1 MKLCLGTVQQG
12 LEYGINNKYGKPS
25 KEYSQKIFY
34 EAVKHGIT
42 MFDTARA
49 YGDAELLLGEYLK
62 EHGNRNE
69 IKIISKLRPNILEGC
84 KDIYDTIC
92 RECEGTLKR
101 IGVESLD
108 GYLLDTPEYIRDPKV
123 VSALLKLKEEGYASH
138 IGVSIY
144 NIEDGDVA
152 INTGAVDYIQLPFS
166 IFDQR
171 GKNSGFLRRAKEAK
185 ITVFARSIFLQGLY
199 FMDAGSLPEKVK
211 RAEPMLRNWELILEE
226 RHANREEVLIEF
238 VKQSKEIDYL
248 VFGVDTVEQL
258 QRDISVFESESKL
271 DETIWNIIGEKFSD
285 VEESIII
292 PSLWAKQE
300 RKGK

>member
-108 GYLLDTPEYIRDPKV
+108 GYLLHTPEYIRDPKV

-199 FMDAGSLPEKVK
+199 FMDAGSLPEKGK

>member
-108 GYLLDTPEYIRDPKV
+108 GYLLHTPEYIRDPKV

-199 FMDAGSLPEKVK
+199 FMDAGKVK